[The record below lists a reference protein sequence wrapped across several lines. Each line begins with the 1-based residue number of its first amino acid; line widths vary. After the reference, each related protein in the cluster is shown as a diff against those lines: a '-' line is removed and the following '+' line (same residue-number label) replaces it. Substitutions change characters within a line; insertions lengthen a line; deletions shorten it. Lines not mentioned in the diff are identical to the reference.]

1 MRFHLQYILYYSEWL
16 LKIYVFGCAYFHCTP
31 NSCLGC
37 DVRFWK
43 TCANN
48 AICFETPCQC
58 ICWAF
63 GTLWKSEKEFYPNF
77 YEDHVNNW
85 KLCFVYDKLLF
96 MIYCW
101 KLMFWGHIHVIIS
114 SKIGAIH
121 RGGVIKASYA
131 SKWWK
136 QNFWCDKSS
145 DGPDYKN
152 MQNGLTPKDFFL
164 FNVLRLNHIQRL
176 VVEL

>member
-1 MRFHLQYILYYSEWL
+1 MRFHIYVWL
-16 LKIYVFGCAYFHCTP
+16 LKIFVFSCAYFSCIP

-37 DVRFWK
+37 YVWFWK

-48 AICFETPCQC
+48 AICFETPYRC
-58 ICWAF
+58 ICRAI
-63 GTLWKSEKEFYPNF
+63 GTLWKSKKEFYPNF
-77 YEDHVNNW
+77 YEDRVKNW
-85 KLCFVYDKLLF
+85 KLCFGLWQNFIYDLLLKTN
-96 MIYCW
+96 I
-101 KLMFWGHIHVIIS
+101 LRTHVIIS

-145 DGPDYKN
+145 DGPDYNN

-164 FNVLRLNHIQRL
+164 NLDVLRLNHIQRL